1 MKTVGIIPVFREIG
15 KIGGVLE
22 KFDRGLV
29 DEVCLIVDSPGK
41 VLLQEIRSASEKR
54 GLSIYI
60 IQNPDRRGIGY
71 AIRQGYRYALGKGF
85 DLIVVMAG
93 NGKDDPRE
101 ITRLTEPIMKDGFD
115 YVQGSRYLPG
125 GRREKTPFL
134 RRIFTRL
141 FPVVW
146 TLLTGVRCTEV
157 TNGFR
162 AYKASILR
170 DPRINVWQ
178 NWLDRYELE
187 YYLHYKVL
195 TLGYRFTERPI
206 SKLYS
211 GQKRRHSHIL
221 PLRDWWQIV
230 GPIFLLR
237 LGAKK

>member
-195 TLGYRFTERPI
+195 TLGFRFAERPV
-206 SKLYS
+206 SKLYTT
-211 GQKRRHSHIL
+211 QKKKYSHIM

-230 GPIFLLR
+230 GPVFLLR
-237 LGAKK
+237 FGVRK